1 MKNFPANLPLPTKDA
16 LAHSAALINLIR
28 QEIENNGGKITFA
41 RFMELALYAPGLG
54 YYSAGCWKFGKAGDF
69 VTAPEISSLFARC
82 LAQQCQQVLDATK
95 DGEIIEFGAGT
106 GKLAVDLLLELERLN
121 CLPIKYSILELSAE
135 LRKRQQ
141 EFCQANIPHLFE
153 RLVWLDKLPA
163 QPINGVVLANEV
175 LDAMPVNKF
184 RFDKGELE
192 EFYVNW
198 KDDGFVWL
206 LEESGIGGHVALCPP
221 YKKILDEFVGWAKER
236 SDVSSMEFEL
246 NLNIPAWLSSI
257 SQCLNQGLV
266 LLIDYGF
273 PQHEYFHPDRTMGTL
288 MCHYQH
294 HAHTDPLILVGLQD
308 ITAHVDFTAVAE
320 SAVANNLQV
329 AGFTTQAAFLLN
341 CGLLNL
347 IDQTPDD
354 LRARLDINQQINML
368 TSPAEMGE
376 LFKVIALTKHL
387 TEINLLG
394 FSQFDQRQRL

>member
-1 MKNFPANLPLPTKDA
+1 MKNFPANLPFPSSDA

-28 QEIENNGGKITFA
+28 QEIANNSGKITFA

-54 YYSAGCWKFGKAGDF
+54 YYSAGCWKFGRVGDF
-69 VTAPEISSLFARC
+69 VTAPEISPLFARC
-82 LAQQCQQVLDATK
+82 LAQQCRQVLEVTK
-95 DGEIIEFGAGT
+95 EGGIIEFGAGT
-106 GKLAVDLLLELERLN
+106 GKLAVDLLLELEKLN
-121 CLPIKYSILELSAE
+121 CLPIKYSVLEVSAE
-135 LRKRQQ
+135 LRVRQQ
-141 EFCQANIPHLFE
+141 EFCKANIPHLFE
-153 RLVWLDKLPA
+153 RLVWLDELPA

-184 RFDKGELE
+184 LFDKGRLE
-192 EFYVNW
+192 EFYVGCKGNE
-198 KDDGFVWL
+198 FVWCLNEPSTNSPLL
-206 LEESGIGGHVALCPP
+206 LEEGGRR
-221 YKKILDEFVGWAKER
+221 LDE
-236 SDVSSMEFEL
+236 DVRYEFEL
-246 NLNIPAWLSSI
+246 NLNLPAWISSI
-257 SQCLNQGLV
+257 SQCLNQGVV

-294 HAHTDPLILVGLQD
+294 HAHPDPLILVGLQD

-320 SAVANNLQV
+320 TAVKNNMQV

-347 IDQTPDD
+347 IDQASDD
-354 LRARLDINQQINML
+354 LRARLNISQQINML

-387 TEINLLG
+387 TDINLLG
-394 FSQFDQRQRL
+394 FRQFDQRQRL